1 MGSLSAWFAAGRI
14 DKSQYLA
21 GREFR
26 RCVGEADSRRA
37 AGERLA
43 KAYQAYRRLGADGS
57 SIVCG
62 ILIDGMSI
70 EQIAE
75 SRCNSRV
82 SGS

>member
-1 MGSLSAWFAAGRI
+1 
-14 DKSQYLA
+14 
-21 GREFR
+21 
-26 RCVGEADSRRA
+26 
-37 AGERLA
+37 LA
-43 KAYQAYRRLGADGS
+43 KAYRRLGADGS
-57 SIVCG
+57 AIVCG

>member
-1 MGSLSAWFAAGRI
+1 
-14 DKSQYLA
+14 
-21 GREFR
+21 
-26 RCVGEADSRRA
+26 
-37 AGERLA
+37 LA

-75 SRCNSRV
+75 SRCMAGEERYFARRFRECLLACLWV
-82 SGS
+82 LERGKRICASGTRTQNIGSQ

>member
-26 RCVGEADSRRA
+26 RCVGEADSQGA

-43 KAYQAYRRLGADGS
+43 KAYRRLGADGS
-57 SIVCG
+57 AIVHSMLVQSLTG
-62 ILIDGMSI
+62 KVTVNYRPHHESI
-70 EQIAE
+70 E
-75 SRCNSRV
+75 
-82 SGS
+82 